1 MLVSAFAGNR
11 LSGVP
16 MNDDAQAIFGKIIAK
31 AASDAEFRQRLISD
45 PRAAFSEL
53 GIDPPKGMEN
63 LTLKVV
69 ENTAD
74 TVHLVLPASIPQ
86 RELDDEVA
94 SGLSE
99 IRRPLN
105 FWTHAWLLGSAAVLW
120 SAPRSEL
127 LHRAL
132 YRASSER

>member
-1 MLVSAFAGNR
+1 
-11 LSGVP
+11 
-16 MNDDAQAIFGKIIAK
+16 MNDDAQAIFGKVIAK
-31 AASDAEFRQRLISD
+31 AASDAEFKQRLLSD
-45 PRAAFSEL
+45 PRAALSEL
-53 GIDPPKGMEN
+53 GIEPPKGMEN
-63 LTLKVV
+63 VTLKVV

-74 TVHLVLPASIPQ
+74 TVHLVLPASMPQ
-86 RELDDEVA
+86 GELDDEAADGVV
-94 SGLSE
+94 SGLSAN
-99 IRRPLN
+99 RRPLT